1 MHNRHMEFVK
11 ATKPLGIRTISKD
24 DLDKAIKI
32 IASIKLS
39 RKERDAL
46 LLSAE
51 IESQINDEE
60 SH

>member
-1 MHNRHMEFVK
+1 MEFVK